1 MRIGRGIGR
10 WWIRFWDKWVWG
22 WYLGILVV
30 SKDYKYR
37 FWVFWMKVM
46 VKVIKSNE
54 EIVEELEGEEK
65 RIIDI
70 I

>member
-1 MRIGRGIGR
+1 
-10 WWIRFWDKWVWG
+10 
-22 WYLGILVV
+22 
-30 SKDYKYR
+30 
-37 FWVFWMKVM
+37 MKVM

>member
-1 MRIGRGIGR
+1 
-10 WWIRFWDKWVWG
+10 
-22 WYLGILVV
+22 
-30 SKDYKYR
+30 
-37 FWVFWMKVM
+37 MKVM
-46 VKVIKSNE
+46 VKVMKSNE